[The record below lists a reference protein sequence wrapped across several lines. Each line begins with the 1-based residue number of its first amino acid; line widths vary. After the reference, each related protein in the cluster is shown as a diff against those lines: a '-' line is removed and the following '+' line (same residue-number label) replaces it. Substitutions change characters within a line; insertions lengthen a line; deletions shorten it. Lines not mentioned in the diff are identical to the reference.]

1 MKNGDDK
8 HLGEAETITIIQRRM
23 LKAIFVT
30 DDFKARPFAEGIKCI
45 DTWSLVSVGLRL
57 GILNEERV
65 RAMRERLMSFNRI
78 SRNHRREIF
87 DAVKFEE
94 WLAG

>member
-1 MKNGDDK
+1 MYR
-8 HLGEAETITIIQRRM
+8 HLVIGH
-23 LKAIFVT
+23 
-30 DDFKARPFAEGIKCI
+30 
-45 DTWSLVSVGLRL
+45 WSLVSVGLRL